1 MNIERIL
8 IIGGDSRINYL
19 SQGLLEDGFKVKTF
33 DGSEPLKT
41 AVEECDAVVLGLPCS
56 RDDKTVDAPD
66 LSESILLKDLFHI
79 MGKNKLLLAGKMS
92 QGTKAV
98 ADVFGVKWVDYFMR
112 EELEILNAVPTCEGA
127 LQIAMEEL
135 PITLFGCDVVVTGFG
150 KVAQPIVSALRAL
163 GANVTVCARKPS
175 ARAKARSF
183 GVNAVDFSSLKECMS
198 RADIVFNTVPQ
209 CVINRRE
216 LIAAKNALIIDL
228 ASKPGGVDME
238 AAKDLGVKVIWA
250 LGLPGKVAPVTAG
263 NIIKETICNILGE
276 LGE

>member
-19 SQGLLEDGFKVKTF
+19 SQGLVEDGFKVKNF

-135 PITLFGCDVVVTGFG
+135 PITLFGCDAVVTGFG

-163 GANVTVCARKPS
+163 GADVTVCARKPS
-175 ARAKARSF
+175 ARAKARTF
-183 GVNAVDFSSLKECMS
+183 GADAVDFPHLKDSMS
-198 RADIVFNTVPQ
+198 KAHLVINTVPQ
-209 CVINRRE
+209 QVIGRKE
-216 LIAAKNALIIDL
+216 LTTAKNALIIDL
-228 ASKPGGVDME
+228 ASKPGGIDME

>member
-8 IIGGDSRINYL
+8 IIGGDSRIEYL
-19 SQGLLEDGFKVKTF
+19 EKALIEEGFKVKRF
-33 DGSEPLKT
+33 KGEEALKT

-66 LSESILLKDLFHI
+66 IGEEILLKDLFKI

-92 QGTKAV
+92 AGVKAV

-112 EELEILNAVPTCEGA
+112 EELEILNAIPTCEGA
-127 LQIAMEEL
+127 IQIAMEEL
-135 PITLFGCDVVVTGFG
+135 PITLFGCNAVITGFG
-150 KVAQPIVSALRAL
+150 KVAQPIASVLHSM
-163 GANVTVCARKPS
+163 GAEVTVCARKTS
-175 ARAKARSF
+175 ARAKAHIM
-183 GVNAVDFSSLKECMS
+183 GVKTTDFNRLKDSLES
-198 RADIVFNTVPQ
+198 ADVIFNTVPQ
-209 CVINRRE
+209 CVLTRKE
-216 LIAAKNALIIDL
+216 LIAARNALIIDL
-228 ASKPGGVDME
+228 ASKPGGVDMD

>member
-19 SQGLLEDGFKVKTF
+19 SQGLMEDGFKVKTF

-135 PITLFGCDVVVTGFG
+135 PITLFGCDATVTGFG

-175 ARAKARSF
+175 ARAKARTF
-183 GVNAVDFSSLKECMS
+183 GANAVDFSLLRESMS
-198 RADIVFNTVPQ
+198 KSHLVINTVPQ
-209 CVINRRE
+209 LVIGRRE
-216 LIAAKNALIIDL
+216 LITAKDALIIDL

>member
-19 SQGLLEDGFKVKTF
+19 SQGLIEDGFKVKNF
-33 DGSEPLKT
+33 DGSEALKT

-56 RDDKTVDAPD
+56 RDDKTVDAPN

-112 EELEILNAVPTCEGA
+112 EELEILNAIPTCEGA

-175 ARAKARSF
+175 ARAKARTS
-183 GVNAVDFSSLKECMS
+183 GAKSVDFSLLKDSMS
-198 RADIVFNTVPQ
+198 KAHLVINTVPQ
-209 CVINRRE
+209 AVIGRRE
-216 LIAAKNALIIDL
+216 LIAGKDALIIDL

-250 LGLPGKVAPVTAG
+250 LGLPGKVSPVTAG

>member
-1 MNIERIL
+1 
-8 IIGGDSRINYL
+8 
-19 SQGLLEDGFKVKTF
+19 
-33 DGSEPLKT
+33 
-41 AVEECDAVVLGLPCS
+41 
-56 RDDKTVDAPD
+56 
-66 LSESILLKDLFHI
+66 
-79 MGKNKLLLAGKMS
+79 
-92 QGTKAV
+92 
-98 ADVFGVKWVDYFMR
+98 
-112 EELEILNAVPTCEGA
+112 
-127 LQIAMEEL
+127 MEEL
-135 PITLFGCDVVVTGFG
+135 PITLFGCDAVITGFG

-175 ARAKARSF
+175 ARAKARTF
-183 GVNAVDFSSLKECMS
+183 GVNAVDFNLLKDCMG
-198 RADIVFNTVPQ
+198 RADLVFNTVPQ

>member
-19 SQGLLEDGFKVKTF
+19 SQGLMEDGFKVKTF

-66 LSESILLKDLFHI
+66 LSESILLKDLFPI
-79 MGKNKLLLAGKMS
+79 TGKNKLLLAGKMPE
-92 QGTKAV
+92 GTKAV

-135 PITLFGCDVVVTGFG
+135 PITLFGCDAVITGFG

-175 ARAKARSF
+175 ARAKARTF
-183 GVNAVDFSSLKECMS
+183 GVDAVDFSLIKDSMS
-198 RADIVFNTVPQ
+198 KAHLVINTVPQ
-209 CVINRRE
+209 AVIGRRE
-216 LIAAKNALIIDL
+216 LIAAKDALIIDL

>member
-19 SQGLLEDGFKVKTF
+19 SQGLMEDGFKVKTF

-79 MGKNKLLLAGKMS
+79 MGKNKLLLAGKMPE
-92 QGTKAV
+92 GTKAV

-135 PITLFGCDVVVTGFG
+135 PITLFGCDAVITGFG

-175 ARAKARSF
+175 ARAKARTF
-183 GVNAVDFSSLKECMS
+183 GADTVDFSSLKDSMS
-198 RADIVFNTVPQ
+198 KAHLVINTVPQ
-209 CVINRRE
+209 AVIGRRE
-216 LIAAKNALIIDL
+216 LIAAKDALIIDL

>member
-19 SQGLLEDGFKVKTF
+19 SQGLMEDGFKVKTF

-79 MGKNKLLLAGKMS
+79 MGKNKLLLAGKMPE
-92 QGTKAV
+92 GTKAV

-135 PITLFGCDVVVTGFG
+135 PITLFGCDAVVAGFG

-175 ARAKARSF
+175 ARAKARTF
-183 GVNAVDFSSLKECMS
+183 GVNAVDFNSLKECMS
-198 RADIVFNTVPQ
+198 QADIVFNTVPQ

-216 LIAAKNALIIDL
+216 LIAAKDALIIDL

>member
-19 SQGLLEDGFKVKTF
+19 SQGLMEDGFKVKTF

-135 PITLFGCDVVVTGFG
+135 PITLFGCDAVVTGFG

-183 GVNAVDFSSLKECMS
+183 GADAVDFSSLKDIMS
-198 RADIVFNTVPQ
+198 KAHLVINTVPQ
-209 CVINRRE
+209 LVIGRRE

>member
-1 MNIERIL
+1 MNIKRIL

-19 SQGLLEDGFKVKTF
+19 SEGLLEDGFEVKTF

-41 AVEECDAVVLGLPCS
+41 AVEESDAVILGLPCS

-66 LSESILLKDLFHI
+66 LSETILLKDLFHI
-79 MGKNKLLLAGKMS
+79 MGRNKLLLAGKMS

-112 EELEILNAVPTCEGA
+112 EELEILNAIPTCEGA

-135 PITLFGCDVVVTGFG
+135 PITLFGCDAVVTGFG
-150 KVAQPIVSALRAL
+150 KVAQPIVTALRAL

-183 GVNAVDFSSLKECMS
+183 GVNAVEFSSLKECMS
-198 RADIVFNTVPQ
+198 NAQLVINTVPQ
-209 CVINRRE
+209 PVIGRRE
-216 LIAAKNALIIDL
+216 LITAKNALVIDL

>member
-19 SQGLLEDGFKVKTF
+19 SDGLMEDGFKVKIF

-135 PITLFGCDVVVTGFG
+135 PITGGTAYRLCTSCFG
-150 KVAQPIVSALRAL
+150 S
-163 GANVTVCARKPS
+163 
-175 ARAKARSF
+175 
-183 GVNAVDFSSLKECMS
+183 ECNSM
-198 RADIVFNTVPQ
+198 
-209 CVINRRE
+209 C
-216 LIAAKNALIIDL
+216 
-228 ASKPGGVDME
+228 
-238 AAKDLGVKVIWA
+238 
-250 LGLPGKVAPVTAG
+250 
-263 NIIKETICNILGE
+263 KETLRPCKGKE
-276 LGE
+276 FRCRCGGFFVSQGQYE

>member
-183 GVNAVDFSSLKECMS
+183 GADAVDFSSLKDSMS
-198 RADIVFNTVPQ
+198 KAHRVRNTVPQ
-209 CVINRRE
+209 LVIGRRE

>member
-19 SQGLLEDGFKVKTF
+19 SEGLLEDGFKVKTF

-56 RDDKTVDAPD
+56 RDDKTVDAPN
-66 LSESILLKDLFHI
+66 LSESILLKDLLNI

-135 PITLFGCDVVVTGFG
+135 PITLFGCDAIITGFG
-150 KVAQPIVSALRAL
+150 RVAQPIVSALRAL

-175 ARAKARSF
+175 ARAKARTF
-183 GVNAVDFSSLKECMS
+183 GADAVDFPSLKDSMS
-198 RADIVFNTVPQ
+198 KAHLVINTVPRQ
-209 CVINRRE
+209 VIGRRE
-216 LIAAKNALIIDL
+216 LTAAKKALVIDL

>member
-1 MNIERIL
+1 MNIKRIL

-19 SQGLLEDGFKVKTF
+19 SAGLLEDGFEVKIF

-41 AVEECDAVVLGLPCS
+41 AVEESDAVILGLPCS

-66 LSESILLKDLFHI
+66 LSETILLKDLFHI
-79 MGKNKLLLAGKMS
+79 MGRNKLLLAGKMS

-112 EELEILNAVPTCEGA
+112 EELEILNAIPTCEGA

-135 PITLFGCDVVVTGFG
+135 PITLFGCNAVVTGFG
-150 KVAQPIVSALRAL
+150 KVAQPIVTALRAM

-198 RADIVFNTVPQ
+198 YADLVINTVPQ
-209 CVINRRE
+209 AVIERRE
-216 LIAAKNALIIDL
+216 LITAKNTLVIDL

>member
-19 SQGLLEDGFKVKTF
+19 SQGLMEDGFKVKTF

-135 PITLFGCDVVVTGFG
+135 PITLFGCDATVTGFG
-150 KVAQPIVSALRAL
+150 KVAQPIVCALRAL

-175 ARAKARSF
+175 ARAKARTF
-183 GVNAVDFSSLKECMS
+183 GADAVDFSSLKDSMS
-198 RADIVFNTVPQ
+198 KAQLVINTVPQ
-209 CVINRRE
+209 LVIGRRE
-216 LIAAKNALIIDL
+216 LIAAKDALIIDL

-250 LGLPGKVAPVTAG
+250 LGLPSIV
-263 NIIKETICNILGE
+263 IS
-276 LGE
+276 

>member
-33 DGSEPLKT
+33 DGSEALKT
-41 AVEECDAVVLGLPCS
+41 AVEESDAVVLGLPCS
-56 RDDKTVDAPD
+56 RDDKTVDAPN

-112 EELEILNAVPTCEGA
+112 EELEILNAIPTCEGA

-135 PITLFGCDVVVTGFG
+135 PITLFGCDAVITGFG

-175 ARAKARSF
+175 ARAKARTF
-183 GVNAVDFSSLKECMS
+183 GVNAVDFNLLKDCMG
-198 RADIVFNTVPQ
+198 RADLVFNTVPQ

>member
-1 MNIERIL
+1 MNIKRIL

-19 SQGLLEDGFKVKTF
+19 SAGLLEDGFEVKIF

-41 AVEECDAVVLGLPCS
+41 AVEESDAVILGLPCS

-66 LSESILLKDLFHI
+66 LSETILLKDLFHI

-112 EELEILNAVPTCEGA
+112 EELEILNAIPTCEGA

-150 KVAQPIVSALRAL
+150 KVAQPIVMALRAL
-163 GANVTVCARKPS
+163 GAHVTVCARKPS

-183 GVNAVDFSSLKECMS
+183 GVNAVGFSSLKECMS
-198 RADIVFNTVPQ
+198 SAQLVINTVPQ
-209 CVINRRE
+209 AVIERRE
-216 LIAAKNALIIDL
+216 LITAKNALVIDL